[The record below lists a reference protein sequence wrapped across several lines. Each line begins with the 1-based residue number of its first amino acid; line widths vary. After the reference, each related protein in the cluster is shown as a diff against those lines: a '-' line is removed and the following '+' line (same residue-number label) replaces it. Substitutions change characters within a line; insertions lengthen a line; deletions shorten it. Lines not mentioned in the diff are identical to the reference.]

1 MEMQEE
7 GHAQCAIYSAPAQA
21 GRWSIHIT
29 AGAPHIHSA
38 LFKAMQLLRTPV
50 EAKGC
55 LKVRISADDHG
66 PLLSKAFI
74 TYNPIFCQ
82 NDRF

>member
-66 PLLSKAFI
+66 SFSLTAFI
-74 TYNPIFCQ
+74 TSSPFVLSLTN
-82 NDRF
+82 

>member
-1 MEMQEE
+1 MCVKSSLSRLYMEMQEE

-66 PLLSKAFI
+66 SFSLTAFI
-74 TYNPIFCQ
+74 T
-82 NDRF
+82 